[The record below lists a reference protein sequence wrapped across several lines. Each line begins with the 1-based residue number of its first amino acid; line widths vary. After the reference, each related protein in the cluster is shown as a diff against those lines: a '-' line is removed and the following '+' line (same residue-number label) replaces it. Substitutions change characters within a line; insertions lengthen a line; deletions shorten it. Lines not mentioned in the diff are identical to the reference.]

1 MFKNDYNTIPGAFWE
16 TLGQYVYGY
25 KEDGNFVYVGKGN
38 GNRALSHVG
47 SKEYDTDN
55 LYIIARNLE
64 RFGEKKDWQS
74 FLLESYLISNNSPRD
89 NSVSGHYKECFIMAK
104 MSEILNEFEKSQH
117 DNFEVHPDWYVENYN
132 IFKRRL
138 NVFVVKSHHHVLE
151 FETTNQM
158 QPVLEI
164 TTDDEVSLKVAIH
177 TKEEE
182 PLEIRKQQLHAFCS
196 RVGIKEIQSIGTRN
210 HFTIGVEDKEMAF
223 KFIEDFYS

>member
-47 SKEYDTDN
+47 SKEYNTDN

-64 RFGEKKDWQS
+64 RFEEKKDYQS
-74 FLLESYLISNNSPRD
+74 FLLESYLISSNSPRD

-104 MSEILNEFEKSQH
+104 MSELFNEFEKSQH
-117 DNFEVHPDWYVENYN
+117 DNFEVLPDWYMENYN
-132 IFKRRL
+132 IFKGRL
-138 NVFVVKSHHHVLE
+138 NVFVVKSHHHLLE
-151 FETTNQM
+151 FETTHKM

-164 TTDDEVSLKVAIH
+164 TTDDEVSLKVQIH
-177 TKEEE
+177 ARDEVLETRKEQLYTFCEQLGIQDLEE
-182 PLEIRKQQLHAFCS
+182 
-196 RVGIKEIQSIGTRN
+196 VGVRN
-210 HFTIGVEDKEMAF
+210 HFQIGVEDKEMAC

>member
-1 MFKNDYNTIPGAFWE
+1 MFKKDYNAIPAAFWE

-25 KEDGNFVYVGKGN
+25 MEDGKFVYVGKGN

-104 MSEILNEFEKSQH
+104 MSELFNEFEKSQH
-117 DNFEVHPDWYVENYN
+117 DNFEVLPEWYVENYK
-132 IFKRRL
+132 IFKGRL
-138 NVFVVKSHHHVLE
+138 NVFVIKSHHHLLE
-151 FETTNQM
+151 FETTHKM

-177 TKEEE
+177 ARDEVLETRKE
-182 PLEIRKQQLHAFCS
+182 QLYTFCEQLGITDIQE
-196 RVGIKEIQSIGTRN
+196 VGVRN
-210 HFTIGVEDKEMAF
+210 HFTIGVENKEMAF

>member
-1 MFKNDYNTIPGAFWE
+1 MFKNDYNAIPGAFWE

-47 SKEYDTDN
+47 SKEYNTDN

-64 RFGEKKDWQS
+64 RFEEKKDYQS
-74 FLLESYLISNNSPRD
+74 FLLESYLISSNSPRD

-104 MSEILNEFEKSQH
+104 MSELFNEFEKSQH
-117 DNFEVHPDWYVENYN
+117 DNFEVLPDWYVENYN
-132 IFKRRL
+132 IFKGRL
-138 NVFVVKSHHHVLE
+138 NVFVVKSHHHLLE
-151 FETTNQM
+151 FETTHKM

-164 TTDDEVSLKVAIH
+164 TTDDEVSLKVQIH
-177 TKEEE
+177 ARDEVLETRKEQLYTFCEQLGIQDLEE
-182 PLEIRKQQLHAFCS
+182 
-196 RVGIKEIQSIGTRN
+196 VGVRN
-210 HFTIGVEDKEMAF
+210 HFQIGVEDKEMAF

>member
-1 MFKNDYNTIPGAFWE
+1 MFKKDYNAIPAAFWE

-25 KEDGNFVYVGKGN
+25 MEDGKFVYVGKGN

-47 SKEYDTDN
+47 SKEYNTDN

-104 MSEILNEFEKSQH
+104 MSELFNEFEKSQH
-117 DNFEVHPDWYVENYN
+117 DNFEVLPEWYVENYK
-132 IFKRRL
+132 IFKGRL
-138 NVFVVKSHHHVLE
+138 NVFVIKSHHHLLE
-151 FETTNQM
+151 FETTHKM

-177 TKEEE
+177 ARDEVLETRKE
-182 PLEIRKQQLHAFCS
+182 QLYTFCEQLGITDIQE
-196 RVGIKEIQSIGTRN
+196 VGVRN
-210 HFTIGVEDKEMAF
+210 HFTIGVENKEMAF

>member
-1 MFKNDYNTIPGAFWE
+1 MFKKDYNAIPGAFWE

-25 KEDGNFVYVGKGN
+25 MENGIFVYIGKGN

-47 SKEYDTDN
+47 SKEYNTDN
-55 LYIIARNLE
+55 LYIIAKNLE

-104 MSEILNEFEKSQH
+104 MSELFNEFEKSLH
-117 DNFEVHPDWYVENYN
+117 DNFEILPDWYVDNYDK
-132 IFKRRL
+132 FKGRL
-138 NVFVVKSHHHVLE
+138 NVFVVKSHHHLLE
-151 FETTNQM
+151 FNTLQKM

-164 TTDDEVSLKVAIH
+164 TPDDEVTLKVQIH
-177 TKEEE
+177 ARDEVLETRKEQLYTFCDQLGITDIEE
-182 PLEIRKQQLHAFCS
+182 
-196 RVGIKEIQSIGTRN
+196 VGVRN
-210 HFTIGVEDKEMAF
+210 HFQIGVEDKEMAF

>member
-1 MFKNDYNTIPGAFWE
+1 MFKKDYDTIPGAFWE

-38 GNRALSHVG
+38 GNRALSHIG
-47 SKEYDTDN
+47 SKEYNTDD

-104 MSEILNEFEKSQH
+104 MSELFNEFERSQH
-117 DNFEVHPDWYVENYN
+117 DNFEVLPDWFVDNYDK
-132 IFKRRL
+132 FKGRL
-138 NVFVVKSHHHVLE
+138 NVFVVKSHHHLLE
-151 FETTNQM
+151 FNTLQKM

-164 TTDDEVSLKVAIH
+164 TTEEEVSLKVQIH
-177 TKEEE
+177 AKDEVLETRKE
-182 PLEIRKQQLHAFCS
+182 QLYTFCEQLGIS
-196 RVGIKEIQSIGTRN
+196 DIESVGIRN
-210 HFTIGVEDKEMAF
+210 HFQIGIQDKEIAF
-223 KFIEDFYS
+223 RFIEDFYS